1 MADASSLITHRAGT
15 LESLTKRPRPRIGI
29 DLLGQTD
36 GLVNSYTTW
45 DTIRGDVTV
54 AVEHDTPFDDVEITF
69 EGSSRASI
77 ERAGASGYAG
87 RSSSSHTFLKLRQ
100 PMDETAYPHPRVF
113 ESGRVYKFP
122 FTFVVPDQLLP
133 QSCSHP
139 KTNSHIQQAH
149 TQLPP
154 SLGDP
159 MLSGDRV
166 NLLDDMTP
174 QMCQISYAIKVSIS
188 RRPLA
193 EQGPARTLAAVA
205 KKVRII
211 PAADEQPPLNVPD
224 DSEDYCLRREKDVKK
239 GLLRGKLGRLVMAAS
254 QPKPL
259 QLSVPAKS
267 DSTRPA
273 STVATVHL
281 RFDPVHDEQPPK
293 LGTLWSKL
301 KASTFYSTTAWR
313 DFAARSP
320 ALAWSPDS
328 GVYSET
334 VPLSSRCIASVQ
346 WEKHTVGGDLSRR
359 ASMQSTSSAE
369 SIAGPSASYS
379 GDFFYTASILVPIT
393 LPAEKTFV
401 PTFHSCLV
409 SRIYT
414 LELCV
419 SYHTPNATV
428 LSPTCSLKVPVQ
440 VTCERSVPPA
450 ADHVAAHTDPH
461 HLTDIDEEFFRP
473 RRIIAPYTTGRDGSP
488 NVVPSSPSSTSLSSS
503 SSDAGDARQEPAE
516 PPEYSNLAPLSGR
529 PLGHR
534 PDGCHH
540 DFDENGC
547 FCLFSAYLSMK

>member
-1 MADASSLITHRAGT
+1 
-15 LESLTKRPRPRIGI
+15 
-29 DLLGQTD
+29 
-36 GLVNSYTTW
+36 
-45 DTIRGDVTV
+45 
-54 AVEHDTPFDDVEITF
+54 
-69 EGSSRASI
+69 
-77 ERAGASGYAG
+77 
-87 RSSSSHTFLKLRQ
+87 
-100 PMDETAYPHPRVF
+100 MDETTYPHPRVL

-159 MLSGDRV
+159 MLSGDGV
-166 NLLDDMTP
+166 SLLDDMTP
-174 QMCQISYAIKVSIS
+174 QMCQISYTIKVSIS
-188 RRPLA
+188 RKPLV
-193 EQGPARTLAAVA
+193 EHGHARTLVAVA
-205 KKVRII
+205 KKVRIV

-239 GLLRGKLGRLVMAAS
+239 GLLRGRLGRLVMAAS

-259 QLSVPAKS
+259 QLGSPAKS
-267 DSTRPA
+267 DSTSPA

-281 RFDPVHDEQPPK
+281 RFDPIHDEQPPK

-301 KASTFYSTTAWR
+301 KVSTFYSTTAWR
-313 DFAARSP
+313 DFPARSP
-320 ALAWSPDS
+320 ALAWSTDS

-346 WEKHTVGGDLSRR
+346 WEKHTVEGDLSRR

-379 GDFFYTASILVPIT
+379 GHTFYTASILVPIT
-393 LPAEKTFV
+393 LPTEKAFV

-419 SYHTPNATV
+419 SYHTPNANV
-428 LSPTCSLKVPVQ
+428 LSPTCSLKIPIQ
-440 VTCERSVPPA
+440 ITCERSVNPA
-450 ADHVAAHTDPH
+450 AGHIAAHTVTH
-461 HLTDIDEEFFRP
+461 HTEVDEEFFRP
-473 RRIIAPYTTGRDGSP
+473 RSIAPPDPEYIGRAVLPDGAP
-488 NVVPSSPSSTSLSSS
+488 NLVTSPSSTLLPS
-503 SSDAGDARQEPAE
+503 SSDAGDALLEPAE
-516 PPEYSNLAPLSGR
+516 PPEYSDLAPLSGR

-534 PDGCHH
+534 PDGESSSCSVSSSSSSSPPPCA
-540 DFDENGC
+540 GQSVRAAC
-547 FCLFSAYLSMK
+547 C